1 MKKMIKN
8 LIITVVSAVL
18 STSAVAADNNAEMSG
33 DWQKISLNDV
43 KNPATLFGEDW
54 AALAAG
60 KKGSMNAMTIGW
72 GQFGVLWGRPVV
84 TVYVAPERYTNEF
97 MENNEY
103 FTVTAFSQ
111 DYKKA
116 LQYIG
121 THSGR
126 DGDKLKEA
134 GLNAE
139 YTELGNPIFKEGN
152 LAVEGKTIYKEE
164 FKSELL
170 DDKATAFYEKTKLH
184 PHVAYIGEVVNVWR
198 KGE

>member
-1 MKKMIKN
+1 MQKLIKDV
-8 LIITVVSAVL
+8 LITAAFTFL
-18 STSAVAADNNAEMSG
+18 STFAIAADNNSKISE
-33 DWQKISLNDV
+33 DWQEITLNDV
-43 KNPATLFGEDW
+43 ENPATLFGEDW

-60 KKGSMNAMTIGW
+60 KEGNMNAMTIGW
-72 GQFGVLWGRPVV
+72 GQFGVLWGRPVL

-97 MENNEY
+97 MEKNEY
-103 FTVTAFSQ
+103 FTVTAFPQ
-111 DYKKA
+111 AYKKA

-152 LAVEGKTIYKEE
+152 LAIECKTIYKEE
-164 FKSELL
+164 FKQELL
-170 DDKATAFYEKTKLH
+170 DDKATSFYEKRKIH
-184 PHVAYIGEVVNVWR
+184 PHIAYIGEVINVWR

>member
-1 MKKMIKN
+1 MMIKN
-8 LIITVVSAVL
+8 ITITAVVAVFCMM
-18 STSAVAADNNAEMSG
+18 TSVVDSKAEMSG

-60 KKGSMNAMTIGW
+60 KEGNMNSMTIGW
-72 GQFGVLWGRPVV
+72 GQFGVLWGRPVM

-103 FTVTAFSQ
+103 FTVTAFPE

-152 LAVEGKTIYKEE
+152 LAVECKTIYKEE
-164 FKSELL
+164 FKADLL

-184 PHVAYIGEVVNVWR
+184 PHITYIGEVVNVWR
-198 KGE
+198 KGK